1 MLNLRTFS
9 KYFVLIFLSLF
20 IFNITLA
27 DDSNATEDDAELNLS
42 NKSNEAICSWFE
54 MVHVPEIYIAEAKK
68 RNLNCDVKNETIP
81 DNAHA
86 DGNSWT
92 CNSNYYRNNAKTN
105 CIKVPLNAYSQ
116 YSSNYWYCDSG
127 YEKKGNGCSIIVVS
141 EENEIKDTDI
151 SPKVEDI
158 KQEAEGQNNNIS
170 LLLKILVFLLVFLS
184 FLLVVIFILF
194 DVKHNGGFSFDLTRK
209 KLKQSKPKPTKQNPN
224 PDLKENEP
232 EVQIPSSDI
241 NGHISQQSQNI
252 NELKKDL
259 ANLLKTIDDMNLT
272 FLTLKDNLDQKD
284 EELSRYKDGYDATIF
299 KNFILRFTRVD
310 KVLKENINDQ
320 NFSLGALEDVQIQME
335 DALAECNIEIFSPS
349 VGDDYQT
356 ADGIADNPKQIE
368 TSKKG
373 DNLKIAEIIQP
384 GYRRKLPGNDKND
397 FQIITE
403 AKVAIYVYKDN

>member
-1 MLNLRTFS
+1 MLQLRTFS
-9 KYFVLIFLSLF
+9 KYLALIMFAFFLSLSHADSDNSVNTE
-20 IFNITLA
+20 IPLQTDSSGANSDTQNNETQDGTLGSE
-27 DDSNATEDDAELNLS
+27 DS
-42 NKSNEAICSWFE
+42 SNEAA
-54 MVHVPEIYIAEAKK
+54 PEKIESLENIQSESS
-68 RNLNCDVKNETIP
+68 ESPIF
-81 DNAHA
+81 H
-86 DGNSWT
+86 WT
-92 CNSNYYRNNAKTN
+92 T
-105 CIKVPLNAYSQ
+105 
-116 YSSNYWYCDSG
+116 
-127 YEKKGNGCSIIVVS
+127 
-141 EENEIKDTDI
+141 
-151 SPKVEDI
+151 
-158 KQEAEGQNNNIS
+158 
-170 LLLKILVFLLVFLS
+170 LLVIFLVLAS
-184 FLLVVIFILF
+184 LILVVIYSLF
-194 DVKHNGGFSFDLTRK
+194 DIKHVKGPVFKLSRK
-209 KLKQSKPKPTKQNPN
+209 KSESPSPKTSKQNPN
-224 PDLKENEP
+224 TDLKESEP

-241 NGHISQQSQNI
+241 NGHIAQQSQNI

>member
-1 MLNLRTFS
+1 MFQLRTFS
-9 KYFVLIFLSLF
+9 KYLALIMFAFFLTSC
-20 IFNITLA
+20 
-27 DDSNATEDDAELNLS
+27 EDNEKENLS
-42 NKSNEAICSWFE
+42 NLSYQEQISNFSNE
-54 MVHVPEIYIAEAKK
+54 
-68 RNLNCDVKNETIP
+68 VK
-81 DNAHA
+81 AA
-86 DGNSWT
+86 
-92 CNSNYYRNNAKTN
+92 
-105 CIKVPLNAYSQ
+105 
-116 YSSNYWYCDSG
+116 
-127 YEKKGNGCSIIVVS
+127 
-141 EENEIKDTDI
+141 
-151 SPKVEDI
+151 
-158 KQEAEGQNNNIS
+158 S
-170 LLLKILVFLLVFLS
+170 LLKDSKNVQTDSYESQMPHWTTLLVIFLVLAS
-184 FLLVVIFILF
+184 LILVVIYSMF
-194 DVKHNGGFSFDLTRK
+194 DVKHVKGPVFKLSRK
-209 KLKQSKPKPTKQNPN
+209 KPGSPSPKTSKQNPN
-224 PDLKENEP
+224 SELKESEP

-241 NGHISQQSQNI
+241 NGHIAQQSQNI

-284 EELSRYKDGYDATIF
+284 EELARYKDGYDATIF

-403 AKVAIYVYKDN
+403 AKVAIFIYKDN

>member
-1 MLNLRTFS
+1 MLQLRTFS
-9 KYFVLIFLSLF
+9 KYLALIMFAFFLSLSH
-20 IFNITLA
+20 A
-27 DDSNATEDDAELNLS
+27 DSDNSVNNEVPLQTDNSGANSDAEN
-42 NKSNEAICSWFE
+42 
-54 MVHVPEIYIAEAKK
+54 
-68 RNLNCDVKNETIP
+68 NETQ
-81 DNAHA
+81 DGSLGSA
-86 DGNSWT
+86 DSSKEAAPEKIESLENIQSDSSESPIFHWT
-92 CNSNYYRNNAKTN
+92 T
-105 CIKVPLNAYSQ
+105 
-116 YSSNYWYCDSG
+116 
-127 YEKKGNGCSIIVVS
+127 
-141 EENEIKDTDI
+141 
-151 SPKVEDI
+151 
-158 KQEAEGQNNNIS
+158 
-170 LLLKILVFLLVFLS
+170 LLVIFLVLAS
-184 FLLVVIFILF
+184 LILVVIYSLF
-194 DVKHNGGFSFDLTRK
+194 DVKHVKGPVFKVSRK
-209 KLKQSKPKPTKQNPN
+209 KSESPSPKPSKQNPN
-224 PDLKENEP
+224 PDLKESEP

-241 NGHISQQSQNI
+241 NGHIAQQSQNI

-284 EELSRYKDGYDATIF
+284 EELARYKDGYDATIF

-335 DALAECNIEIFSPS
+335 DALAECNIEIFSPT

-368 TSKKG
+368 TTKKG

-403 AKVAIYVYKDN
+403 AKVAIYIYKDN